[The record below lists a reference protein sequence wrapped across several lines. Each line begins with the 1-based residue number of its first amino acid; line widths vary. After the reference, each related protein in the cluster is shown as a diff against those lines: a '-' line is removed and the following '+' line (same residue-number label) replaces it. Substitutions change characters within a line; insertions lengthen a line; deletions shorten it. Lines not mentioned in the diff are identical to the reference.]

1 MRVYEL
7 MVIVDSDVD
16 DTGVAAVNTRIDELV
31 TADGGRVATT
41 DLWGKRRYAY
51 PINHK
56 LEGIY
61 VVHEI
66 VTPAAGLG
74 ETDRF
79 LRLAD
84 DVVRHKIV
92 RLPDAEATRRGL
104 LGDAP
109 VAPAE
114 PVVAEPVAAASAAD
128 AD

>member
-1 MRVYEL
+1 M
-7 MVIVDSDVD
+7 
-16 DTGVAAVNTRIDELV
+16 NTRITELV
-31 TADGGRVATT
+31 TADGGTVATS

-66 VTPAAGLG
+66 VTPASNLD

-84 DVVRHKIV
+84 DVVRHKLI
-92 RLPDAEATRRGL
+92 RLPDHEATRRGL
-104 LGDAP
+104 VGDA
-109 VAPAE
+109 
-114 PVVAEPVAAASAAD
+114 AAV
-128 AD
+128 